1 MISFSV
7 ITAVAGTPPAGN
19 KKAPGKLPGLGIIKK
34 PRVVPG
40 GPPEAGL
47 ALAAKQPDGRF

>member
-7 ITAVAGTPPAGN
+7 ITAVAGIPPAGN
-19 KKAPGKLPGLGIIKK
+19 KKTPGKLPGLGIIKK